1 MGVLSWATSGKKPH
15 EPLMSNRD
23 VLATLE
29 REQQVTFEKAEGK
42 TSLESAK
49 EKFFSSLRKTFREGR
64 KERERKES
72 EEREAALAMIPAR
85 IRKGIEAGR
94 NLIIHGKAG
103 TGKSTILRAIVAAYP
118 NAVVLSPTGIAALNV
133 GGQTLHSFFGLS
145 FGFLTPRDCK
155 AAIRQ
160 LKILTKRPLIII
172 DEISMVRS
180 DVFAAISFVL
190 RKTLDSNKA
199 FAGLQVIALGDTGQ
213 LPPVVVEAEKQFFKD
228 SSPMFFAA
236 REYERAGFQHIEL
249 EHVYRQNNAQF
260 VEFLSRVR
268 DNSVLAEDIDGFNA
282 RVRIEDTDDVSE
294 SDDSVV
300 LCMTNRTADTVN
312 QTQYR
317 KLDTP
322 ELRYEARVSGAFPE
336 REFPTSETLC
346 LKVGAKVVILRN
358 SGDGKWVNGTTAII
372 SRLEPKAVFVRI
384 GDEEHELA
392 KETWEKFK
400 YVEGLEG
407 IRKTVAGSF
416 EQFPVKLA
424 WAITVHKSQGMTLD
438 RFHLDLSTPPFE
450 HGQLYVALSRA
461 RRLSGIT
468 VSRKLMETDIKVN
481 EDYLLGGA

>member
-1 MGVLSWATSGKKPH
+1 MGALSWATSGKKLH

-29 REQQVTFEKAEGK
+29 REQKVAFERVD
-42 TSLESAK
+42 SPLETAK
-49 EKFFSSLRKTFREGR
+49 EKFFSSLRKTFQEGR
-64 KERERKES
+64 KEREREA
-72 EEREAALAMIPAR
+72 EVVREAALAMIPKR

-94 NLIIHGKAG
+94 NLLIHGKAG
-103 TGKSTILRAIVAAYP
+103 TGKSTILRAIVTAYP

-155 AAIRQ
+155 SATRQ
-160 LKILTKRPLIII
+160 LKILTKRPLIIV

-180 DVFAAISFVL
+180 DVFAAISIVL

-213 LPPVVVEAEKQFFKD
+213 LPPVVVEAEKQFFKN
-228 SSPMFFAA
+228 SSPMFFNA
-236 REYERAGFQHIEL
+236 REYERAWFQHIEL
-249 EHVYRQNNAQF
+249 DRVYRQNNAQF

-268 DNSVLAEDIDGFNA
+268 DNSVLAEDIEGFNA
-282 RVRIEDTDDVSE
+282 RVRIEDTDDIAEDSE
-294 SDDSVV
+294 GTV
-300 LCMTNRTADTVN
+300 LCMTNRTADNVN

-322 ELRYEARVSGAFPE
+322 EFCYEARVSGSFPE
-336 REFPTSETLC
+336 REFPTAETLC

-358 SGDGKWVNGTTAII
+358 SGDGKWVNGTMAII
-372 SRLEPKAVFVRI
+372 SRLEPKTVFVRI

-400 YVEGLEG
+400 YVDGLEG
-407 IRKTVAGSF
+407 VRKTVAGSF

-438 RFHLDLSTPPFE
+438 SFHLDLSTPPFE

-461 RRLSGIT
+461 RRLRGIT
-468 VSRKLMETDIKVN
+468 VSRELMETDIKVN
-481 EDYLLGGA
+481 EDYLLKGA